1 MDKWDKSYPKI
12 DSLEVFSKLLTER
25 GRTLIE
31 KVEPKYYQRFK
42 TCEKLGLNANQTHNE
57 CDPLLIGNLNKFVN
71 ILEALYEVRYYWK
84 RLTETS
90 RLLEVKPPVTE
101 PEQINNAQWFTYSLD
116 SYWHAQYGFLER
128 IKILLNRL
136 ERAFKLKKDAEE
148 RILLREFIDL
158 IEQAHS
164 ITKAARDPI
173 AHQQSMGI
181 EGWRVRHDWEAS
193 LVRESKWDFIE
204 VYDNRMLYD
213 KEFYLGYIRQ
223 WVEAI
228 YETMGNVFRR
238 LALLPLDKLG

>member
-1 MDKWDKSYPKI
+1 MDKWDKSYQKI
-12 DSLEVFSKLLTER
+12 DSLEIFSKLLTER
-25 GRTLIE
+25 GRTLME

-42 TCEKLGLNANQTHNE
+42 TCEKLGLNTNQTHNE
-57 CDPLLIGNLNKFVN
+57 CDPLLIGNLNKFVD

-101 PEQINNAQWFTYSLD
+101 PGQINNAQWFTYNLD
-116 SYWHAQYGFLER
+116 SYWHAQYGFLQR
-128 IKILLNRL
+128 IKTLLTRL

-164 ITKAARDPI
+164 ITKIVRDPI
-173 AHQQSMGI
+173 AHWQSQGI
-181 EGWRVRHDWEAS
+181 EGWRVRHDWESS
-193 LVRESKWDFIE
+193 LIREGKWDFIE

-213 KEFYLGYIRQ
+213 KEFYLGYLRQ
-223 WVEAI
+223 WVRAI
-228 YETMGNVFRR
+228 YETMGNVFKR
-238 LALLPLDKLG
+238 LTLFPLDKLG

>member
-1 MDKWDKSYPKI
+1 MNEWDKSYQKI

-25 GRTLIE
+25 GRTLMK

-42 TCEKLGLNANQTHNE
+42 TCEKRGLNTNQTHNE
-57 CDPLLIGNLNKFVN
+57 CDPLLIGNLNKFVD

-101 PEQINNAQWFTYSLD
+101 PEQINNAQWYNYNLD
-116 SYWHAQYGFLER
+116 SYWHAQYGFIER
-128 IKILLNRL
+128 IKIFLTRL
-136 ERAFKLKKDAEE
+136 ERAFKLKRDAEE

-164 ITKAARDPI
+164 ITKDARDPI
-173 AHQQSMGI
+173 AHKQSQGI

-193 LVRESKWDFIE
+193 LIIEDKSDFIE
-204 VYDNRMLYD
+204 IYDDIRLYD
-213 KEFYLGYIRQ
+213 KEFYLGSIRQ
-223 WVEAI
+223 WVQTI

>member
-1 MDKWDKSYPKI
+1 MDEWDKSYQKI

-57 CDPLLIGNLNKFVN
+57 CDPLLIGNLNKYVD

-101 PEQINNAQWFTYSLD
+101 PEQINNAQWYTYNLD
-116 SYWHAQYGFLER
+116 SYWHAQYGLLER
-128 IKILLNRL
+128 IKIFLTRL

-148 RILLREFIDL
+148 RKLLREFIDL

-164 ITKAARDPI
+164 ITKVARDPI
-173 AHQQSMGI
+173 AHKQSQGV
-181 EGWRVRHDWEAS
+181 EGWRVRHDWESS
-193 LVRESKWDFIE
+193 LIIEEKSDFIE
-204 VYDNRMLYD
+204 IYDNRMLYD

-223 WVEAI
+223 WVQTI